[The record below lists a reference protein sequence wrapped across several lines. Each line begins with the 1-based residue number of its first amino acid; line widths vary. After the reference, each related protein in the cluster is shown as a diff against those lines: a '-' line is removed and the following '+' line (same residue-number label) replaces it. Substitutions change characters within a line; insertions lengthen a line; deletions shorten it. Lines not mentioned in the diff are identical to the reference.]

1 MRLIIIFLCVVLT
14 VSCRQNYSYHDI
26 EIFHDTP
33 IYELAKMADSEDTIG
48 MNQFISQETMFDID
62 SPDPIFNKSLL
73 MWCIS
78 NGKLNSAKILLNNHA
93 NPNFVCKRDGKTPLI
108 LASGYRDKSFAID
121 DSFLLLLLD
130 YGADANMISIDS
142 LGKPHNPIYKAAGTS
157 AEYVKELIDIGG
169 GNPNMSLNSIPII
182 EVAVIQN
189 KIETVYYLSIVK
201 NVSLNVP
208 LRSLGDGKSKNLID
222 IVRDMEF
229 SPGSKEDKLK
239 NKILTAYE

>member
-1 MRLIIIFLCVVLT
+1 MILLCVVLT

-48 MNQFISQETMFDID
+48 MKQFYSKNPMIDID
-62 SPDPIFNKSLL
+62 SPEPIYHKSLL

-78 NGKLNSAKILLNNHA
+78 NGKLNSAKNLLDNHA
-93 NPNFVCKRDGKTPLI
+93 NPNYVCRRDGKTPLI
-108 LASGYRDKSFAID
+108 LASGYRNQSFAID
-121 DSFLLLLLD
+121 DSFLLLLLNK
-130 YGADANMISIDS
+130 GADANMISFDS

-157 AEYVKELIDIGG
+157 AEYVKDLIENGG
-169 GNPNMSLNSIPII
+169 GNPNLSLNGIPII

-201 NVSLNVP
+201 KVSLNVP
-208 LRSLGDGKSKNLID
+208 LRSLGDGRSTKLID

-229 SPGSKEDKLK
+229 LPDSKEEKLK
-239 NKILTAYE
+239 NEILKAYE